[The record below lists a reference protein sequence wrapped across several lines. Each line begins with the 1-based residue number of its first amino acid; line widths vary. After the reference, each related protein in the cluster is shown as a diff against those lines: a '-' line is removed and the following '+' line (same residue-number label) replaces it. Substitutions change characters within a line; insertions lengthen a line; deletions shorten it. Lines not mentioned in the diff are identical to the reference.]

1 MAALVLF
8 CAALLAASALHK
20 AASRER
26 LAAATAKLVG
36 AKLAGTGALGGQLLL
51 IVAGTVELVAAA
63 CLLIAP
69 LRIAGALIA
78 AALWAGYAI
87 ALARHRGET
96 LDCGCDLA
104 ARAKPVTWALV
115 LRSAGLAVLAGG
127 IALLPEAPFTLD
139 APFAAAG
146 LLALYIGA
154 SELLAIP
161 APQWPTRHGKAA

>member
-1 MAALVLF
+1 MAAVILF
-8 CAALLAASALHK
+8 CAALLVASALHK
-20 AASRER
+20 ATARDR
-26 LAAATAKLVG
+26 LAAAA

-51 IVAGTVELVAAA
+51 IVAGTVEVVAAT
-63 CLLIAP
+63 CLLIEP
-69 LRIAGALIA
+69 LRLAGALIA
-78 AALWAGYAI
+78 AALWAGYGL
-87 ALARHRGET
+87 ALARRHGQT

-115 LRSAGLAVLAGG
+115 LRSAALAVLAGG
-127 IALLPEAPFTLD
+127 VALLPTTTFTLD

-161 APQWPTRHGKAA
+161 SPQWKTA